1 MLTLEPAASVNSSRE
16 GDVSH
21 LSSKKN
27 VLPLN
32 LSKNVSQVAMSALAS
47 LLRRMRW
54 HGRLAPLVRSI
65 MRRTKARPGT
75 ITEQVKFK
83 RPNKDCNSLRVLYA
97 VYKRYATTYDISE
110 AYQTAAWL
118 LVTLSQV

>member
-1 MLTLEPAASVNSSRE
+1 
-16 GDVSH
+16 
-21 LSSKKN
+21 
-27 VLPLN
+27 
-32 LSKNVSQVAMSALAS
+32 MSDLAS

-54 HGRLAPLVRSI
+54 YGRLAPLVRSI

-110 AYQTAAWL
+110 AYQPAAWL